1 MIECSRC
8 LTWLHMSCVKVK
20 RKNIPEFYYCDR
32 CKTTSSSST
41 DESPNET
48 KPTAT
53 LLGSPGST
61 TSNNINNNNN
71 VTKSSNM
78 LGSSNGNS
86 HMKPKKLNKS
96 GIKKGAAIYQIS
108 PSNIHMGGKG
118 TFLSLHIFNLDT
130 HIQDPHYLLGDMM
143 GAGRKPSSV
152 NGLRKLKKIRGKIG
166 GKMTKMINNQSK
178 KFLMQSKA
186 SAGSPPAVSSTAPRP
201 QLPQHSLES
210 NYENFE
216 AANITNTITSPI
228 SLMPSTALM
237 SKNLTNNN
245 HLANIFSSTTE
256 VATITPSTLLL
267 NNNENNRRVKLL

>member
-53 LLGSPGST
+53 LLGSPGS
-61 TSNNINNNNN
+61 NNINNNNN

-78 LGSSNGNS
+78 LGSGNSHNGNS

-96 GIKKGAAIYQIS
+96 GIKKGSAIYQIS
-108 PSNIHMGGKG
+108 PSNHMGGKG
-118 TFLSLHIFNLDT
+118 EYSWQYIVEPDKNDRYFL
-130 HIQDPHYLLGDMM
+130 GEMM

-186 SAGSPPAVSSTAPRP
+186 GGSPPTVSSTAPRP
-201 QLPQHSLES
+201 HLPQHTVES

-216 AANITNTITSPI
+216 AANITNTITPPI
-228 SLMPSTALM
+228 SLMPNTALM

-245 HLANIFSSTTE
+245 HLTNIFSSTTE
-256 VATITPSTLLL
+256 VANNSPSTLLL